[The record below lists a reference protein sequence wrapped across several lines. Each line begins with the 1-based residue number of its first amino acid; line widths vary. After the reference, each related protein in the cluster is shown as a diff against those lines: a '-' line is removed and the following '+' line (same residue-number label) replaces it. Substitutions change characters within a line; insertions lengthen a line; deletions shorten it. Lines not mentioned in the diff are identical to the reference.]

1 MEANRWHSTLSS
13 DRSTTQLKSR
23 RRRLS
28 RTSTLLLLHALTED
42 DALLPIKF
50 RVGVINDFSTAGGA
64 NFTTTS
70 TTSYPTSWNDV
81 DNITNIRLN
90 DEPIGGDGDLF
101 PGYVQDLGDDS
112 FITAYHAGGL
122 FIFQLS
128 AVPANGTPDY
138 TFFTGTVVYKESGS
152 SWPTLDA
159 SDDSIFG
166 FLFQHVNAGTVNVV
180 TSAQTVT
187 YDNNAP
193 SSPSRRGRP
202 LVRYL
207 IHGL

>member
-1 MEANRWHSTLSS
+1 MPIDGLVEIDAPLNSREAQKIESNFDAIVAS
-13 DRSTTQLKSR
+13 
-23 RRRLS
+23 
-28 RTSTLLLLHALTED
+28 ALTED

-193 SSPSRRGRP
+193 SSPSEGD
-202 LVRYL
+202 LWYDT
-207 IHGL
+207 